1 MSTGDIIF
9 AVGFSIEAIEAIIAI
24 LSASQA
30 RKTGFSPIAFW
41 IEEHNGIIF
50 ISCLLLFLF
59 CRLFLHAE
67 AAWTWILAYLIAVL
81 IGKISLICER
91 NCWKEYAILTAK
103 NVSGD
108 ISENEK
114 EQLSEAEENV
124 RRTLR

>member
-9 AVGFSIEAIEAIIAI
+9 VVGFSIEVIEAILAFR
-24 LSASQA
+24 SASQA

-41 IEEHNGIIF
+41 FEKHNGIIF

-67 AAWTWILAYLIAVL
+67 ASWTWIVAYLIAVL
-81 IGKISLICER
+81 IGKISLISER
-91 NCWKEYAILTAK
+91 SCWQEYAILTARS
-103 NVSGD
+103 VSGNINEED
-108 ISENEK
+108 KERLREAKENI
-114 EQLSEAEENV
+114 